1 MAEFKESVAN
11 RLGQRF
17 SMILPVSQLRKASD
31 DHREVV
37 RIAAFQLVKEFP
49 HGTLPCFGLI
59 KLYCEMHAVQH

>member
-1 MAEFKESVAN
+1 MAEFNESVAN

-17 SMILPVSQLRKASD
+17 SMILPVSQLREAS

-37 RIAAFQLVKEFP
+37 RIADFQLIKEFP
-49 HGTLPCFGLI
+49 HWTLPYFGLI